1 MTLHNPWGIK
11 LSAKDISQGWRFC
24 YVEELMTARPID
36 AKFKMKGGQ
45 AWTTS
50 QYPGRACLPENLE
63 VCTYI
68 TRTPVPQILLAPPWA
83 KPTPSVPAQDDEL
96 DVLTKFLGS
105 E

>member
-36 AKFKMKGGQ
+36 AKFKVEGDR
-45 AWTTS
+45 AWSTS
-50 QYPGRACLPENLE
+50 GYPGRACEPVNLR
-63 VCTYI
+63 VYTYI
-68 TRTPVPQILLAPPWA
+68 TRTPVPQILPAPPWA
-83 KPTPSVPAQDDEL
+83 KPKPSVPAEDDEL
-96 DVLTKFLGS
+96 DVLTKFLGG